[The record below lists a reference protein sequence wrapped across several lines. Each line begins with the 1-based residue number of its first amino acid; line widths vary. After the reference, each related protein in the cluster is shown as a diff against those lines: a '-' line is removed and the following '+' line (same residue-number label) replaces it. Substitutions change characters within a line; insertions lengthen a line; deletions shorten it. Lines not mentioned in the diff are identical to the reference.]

1 MFINISNNTYIPYKN
16 TYIIY
21 KNKYKLFY
29 SLSKLITYN
38 NCHEHTYTHRIL
50 MSHLDY
56 ELSKSISLTL
66 YGMILMC

>member
-50 MSHLDY
+50 MSRLDY
-56 ELSKSISLTL
+56 EQSKSISLTL